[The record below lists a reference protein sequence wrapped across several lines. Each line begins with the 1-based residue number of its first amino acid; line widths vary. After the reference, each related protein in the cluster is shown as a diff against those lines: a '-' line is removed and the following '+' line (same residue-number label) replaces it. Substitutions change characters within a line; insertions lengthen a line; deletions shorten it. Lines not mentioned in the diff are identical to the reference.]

1 MRQDIRM
8 ALRQLAHAPA
18 FTIAAILT
26 FALGIGANTAVF
38 SVMNAV
44 VLRLLPVSNPQ
55 ELVFLHTTGMPNGTS
70 QTGFSDGSLS
80 LTVYERLKAESKI
93 FSPLMAYVP
102 LDTQPTAVRHGQTP
116 ETVWADMVSGDFFS
130 GLGVGMASG
139 RGFTVNDEQQH
150 APIAVLSHAYWTRR
164 FDRQPQAIGETLFI
178 KGVPFTIVGV
188 TAPEFSGVSHNHAT
202 DVWIP
207 IQTRAELKPWGRSAQ
222 STDDFY
228 KSPNWWFLM
237 TIGRLAPGVTAAQA
251 TAAAQPVFERAAY
264 AHSTTRGEKERA
276 PKLFLTEARGI
287 QGLREEYQR
296 PLTIL
301 MAMVGLV
308 LLIAC
313 GNVSM
318 LLMARNAARQRE
330 LGMRTALGAS
340 RWRLMRQ
347 LGAESLLL
355 VATGTILGW
364 WFALGATRMLAI
376 WSAIDVTITPDRS
389 VLLFAIGVS
398 ALAALTFGLSPL
410 RSASGVPL
418 ASLLRSSASNITG
431 ERRRRRF
438 GHPVIAAQVAM
449 CFVLLVGAG
458 LLVRTIRNLNTADLG
473 MRTTGLLVFGVTP
486 PASVTGDAAFKEF
499 YESLSAKLR
508 TLGGV
513 EAVTFMSNRIGSG
526 WSNNDT
532 AKVDGQPA
540 LKGQSAPVRW
550 NSVGSQYF
558 HVLGVPMLLGRDFS
572 DADDAAAP
580 PVVIVNETFAKR
592 YLAGQ
597 NPLGHRV
604 ALDKRDFTIVGVAA
618 DSRYTSV
625 RETPIP
631 MAYYPYRQ
639 LRPEPLHVEVRTT
652 GEPMALV
659 PAIQRVVQTYG
670 PDIPLV
676 KPMTQERQFGETFSN
691 ERLFS
696 GLATFFGLMA
706 ALLVATGLYG
716 TLTYRISR
724 RTSEIGVRIA
734 LGAGRGQVLW
744 MIVRE
749 SLIVA
754 VVGIAMGVPLAIMG
768 SRWLASTLFGLT
780 PGDPLSFG
788 IALAAVTLV
797 TIGAS
802 LAPARRAATLDPMR
816 ALRSE

>member
-1 MRQDIRM
+1 MRQDIRL

-55 ELVFLHTTGMPNGTS
+55 EIVFLHSRGLPNGSS
-70 QTGFSDGSLS
+70 QTGFSDGSMS
-80 LTVYERLKAESKI
+80 LTVYERLKAERRI
-93 FSPLMAYVP
+93 FSALMAYVP

-130 GLGVGMASG
+130 GLGVRMAWG
-139 RGFTVNDEQQH
+139 RGFTMNDEQQH

-164 FDRQPQAIGETLFI
+164 FDRQPSALGETLFI

-188 TAPEFSGVSHNHAT
+188 TAPEFTGVSQNST

-207 IQTRAELKPWGRSAQ
+207 IQTRPELKPWGRSAQ
-222 STDDFY
+222 SPDGFY
-228 KSPNWWFLM
+228 TAPNWWFLL
-237 TIGRLAPGVTAAQA
+237 TVGRLAPGVTADQA

-264 AHSTTRGEKERA
+264 EHVRARREKEQP
-276 PKLFLTEARGI
+276 PKLYLTEARGI
-287 QGLREEYQR
+287 EGLREVYRR
-296 PLTIL
+296 PLVIL

-313 GNVSM
+313 GNVAM
-318 LLMARNAARQRE
+318 LLLARNAARQRE
-330 LGMRTALGAS
+330 LGLRTALGAS
-340 RWRLMRQ
+340 RWRLLRQ
-347 LGAESLLL
+347 LAAESLLL
-355 VATGTILGW
+355 VAVGTVLGW
-364 WFALGATRMLAI
+364 WFALAATRVLAI
-376 WSAIDVTITPDRS
+376 WSALDMPLTPDRT
-389 VLLFAIGVS
+389 VLLFTIGVS
-398 ALAALTFGLSPL
+398 VLAAVAFGLSPM
-410 RSASGVPL
+410 RNATGVPL
-418 ASLLRSSASNITG
+418 ASLLRSSSSNVTG
-431 ERRRRRF
+431 ERRRHRF
-438 GHPVIAAQVAM
+438 GHPVIAAQVAL

-458 LLVRTIRNLNTADLG
+458 LLVRTIRNLSTADLG
-473 MRTTGLLVFGVTP
+473 MRTSGLLVFGVTP
-486 PASVTGDAAFKEF
+486 PASVHGDEAFGFF
-499 YESLSAKLR
+499 YQSLSAKLR
-508 TLGGV
+508 TIGGV
-513 EAVTFMSNRIGSG
+513 EGVTLMSNRIGSG
-526 WSNNDT
+526 WSNNDV
-532 AKVDGQPA
+532 ARIDGKPA
-540 LKGQSAPVRW
+540 LEGRSAPLRW
-550 NSVGSQYF
+550 NTVGSQYF
-558 HVLGVPMLLGRDFS
+558 HVLRVPMLLGRDFT

-580 PVVIVNETFAKR
+580 PVVIVNDTFAKR
-592 YLAGQ
+592 YLAGR

-604 ALDKRDFTIVGVAA
+604 NLADRDYAIVGVAA

-625 RETPIP
+625 RETPWP
-631 MAYYPYRQ
+631 MAYLPYRQ
-639 LRPEPLHVEVRTT
+639 APSGPMHVEIRTAT
-652 GEPMALV
+652 DEPMTLV
-659 PAIQRVVQTYG
+659 PAIQRVVQSYG

-676 KPMTQERQFGETFSN
+676 KAMTQEQQFGASFSN

-734 LGAGRGQVLW
+734 LGANRGQVLW

-749 SLIVA
+749 SLVVA
-754 VVGIAMGVPLAIMG
+754 IVGIAMGVPLAILG
-768 SRWLASTLFGLT
+768 ARWLAATLFGLT

-788 IALAAVTLV
+788 LALAAVALV
-797 TIGAS
+797 TISAS
-802 LAPARRAATLDPMR
+802 LVPARRAATLDPMR

>member
-1 MRQDIRM
+1 MGQDLRLAI
-8 ALRQLAHAPA
+8 RQLAHAPA

-44 VLRLLPVSNPQ
+44 VLRFLPVSNPQ
-55 ELVFLHTTGMPNGTS
+55 ELVFLHTNGMPNGSS

-80 LTVYERLKAESKI
+80 LTVYERLKAEKRI
-93 FSPLMAYVP
+93 FSDLMAYVP

-130 GLGVGMASG
+130 GLGVGMTAG
-139 RGFTVNDEQQH
+139 RGFTMHDEQQH
-150 APIAVLSHAYWTRR
+150 APIAVLSHAYWARR
-164 FDRQPQAIGETLFI
+164 FDRQASVIGETLFI

-188 TAPEFSGVSHNHAT
+188 TAPEFAGLLQNPT

-207 IQTRAELKPWGRSAQ
+207 IQARPELKPWGRSAQ
-222 STDDFY
+222 SPDTFH

-264 AHSTTRGEKERA
+264 EHVKARGEKEKP

-287 QGLREEYQR
+287 QGLRDQYLR

-313 GNVSM
+313 GNVAM

-330 LGMRTALGAS
+330 FGLRNALGAS
-340 RWRLMRQ
+340 RWRLLRQ

-355 VATGTILGW
+355 VSTGTILGW
-364 WFALGATRMLAI
+364 WFALAATRALAV
-376 WSAIDVTITPDRS
+376 WTTLDVTITPDRT

-398 ALAALTFGLSPL
+398 VLAALVFGLSPL
-410 RSASGVPL
+410 RGASGVPL

-431 ERRRRRF
+431 ERKRRRF

-458 LLVRTIRNLNTADLG
+458 LLVRTIHNLSTADLG

-486 PASVTGDAAFKEF
+486 PASVRGDEAVGEF
-499 YESLSAKLR
+499 YQSLSAKLR
-508 TLGGV
+508 TIGGI
-513 EAVTFMSNRIGSG
+513 EGVTLMANRIGSG
-526 WSNNDT
+526 WSNNDV
-532 AKVDGQPA
+532 ARIDGKLA
-540 LKGQSAPVRW
+540 LEGVSSPLRW
-550 NSVGSQYF
+550 NAVGSQYF
-558 HVLGVPMLLGRDFS
+558 HVLGVPLLLGRDLT

-580 PVVIVNETFAKR
+580 PVVIVNDTFAKR
-592 YLAGQ
+592 YVAGQ
-597 NPLGHRV
+597 NPLGRR
-604 ALDKRDFTIVGVAA
+604 LQISGRDHTIVGVAA

-625 RETPIP
+625 RERPWP
-631 MAYYPYRQ
+631 MAYVPYRQ
-639 LRPEPLHVEVRTT
+639 VEPGPMHVEVRTA
-652 GEPMALV
+652 GDPLALI

-676 KPMTQERQFGETFSN
+676 KPMTQEQQFGETISN
-691 ERLFS
+691 ARLFS

-749 SLIVA
+749 SLVVGI
-754 VVGIAMGVPLAIMG
+754 VGIAMGVPLAIMG
-768 SRWLASTLFGLT
+768 ARWLGSTLFGLT
-780 PGDPLSFG
+780 PGDPVSFG
-788 IALAAVTLV
+788 LALAAVALV

-802 LAPARRAATLDPMR
+802 LVPARRAATLDPMR